1 MSVTSSTGRRLHAA
15 LDLLDRQLRDRN
27 GRLCG
32 NVDDIELARS
42 ADTGEVY
49 VTALLSGPGHLAYR
63 LGRRR
68 FGRWLRDAAVHSA
81 PPGTEGS
88 GRIPTERIEEL
99 GPVIALA
106 VDADELSS
114 SGGERWVRDH
124 IISNIP
130 GGASRADE

>member
-1 MSVTSSTGRRLHAA
+1 MTAGRRLHAA

-81 PPGTEGS
+81 PPGTDGS
-88 GRIPTERIEEL
+88 GRIPTERIEEGLRRL
-99 GPVIALA
+99 GRVLDDP
-106 VDADELSS
+106 
-114 SGGERWVRDH
+114 
-124 IISNIP
+124 P
-130 GGASRADE
+130 GRRATATASRG

>member
-1 MSVTSSTGRRLHAA
+1 MSVAASTGRRLHAA
-15 LDLLDRQLRDRN
+15 LDLLDRQLRDRD

-32 NVDDIELARS
+32 NVDDIELERS
-42 ADTGEVY
+42 PDTGELY

-68 FGRWLRDAAVHSA
+68 LGRWPRDAAIHTA
-81 PPGTEGS
+81 PPGTDGS
-88 GRIPTERIEEL
+88 GRIPIERIVEL

-114 SGGERWVRDH
+114 AGGERWVRDH
-124 IISNIP
+124 IIANIP
-130 GGASRADE
+130 GGAPRADE

>member
-1 MSVTSSTGRRLHAA
+1 MSADASTGRRLHAA
-15 LDLLDRQLRDRN
+15 LDLLDRQLRDRD

-32 NVDDIELARS
+32 NVDDIELERS
-42 ADTGEVY
+42 ADSGQVY

-81 PPGTEGS
+81 PPGTDGS
-88 GRIPTERIEEL
+88 GRIPTDRIVEL
-99 GPVIALA
+99 GSVIALA
-106 VDADELSS
+106 VDGDELSS
-114 SGGERWVRDH
+114 AGGERWVRDH
-124 IISNIP
+124 IISKIP